1 MFMYMNSLFFPSLAV
16 CYEQD
21 KSIQRPAFFLSI
33 VSPPKLGGEVP
44 SVSPVASRMGLVL
57 VSLLTHYRCP
67 PMSRCETWL
76 DFSGTCCPPATSPLD
91 LTVPL

>member
-44 SVSPVASRMGLVL
+44 SVFPLLPHAWGRSWLHCSPITIIHPSSGGLV
-57 VSLLTHYRCP
+57 VP
-67 PMSRCETWL
+67 
-76 DFSGTCCPPATSPLD
+76 SGGGPLD